1 MYRLSVLCAL
11 LASAYAEDVP
21 PQFDDGQLT
30 GNGFGIP
37 GINATYD
44 YVIVGG
50 GTAGALAAARLTE
63 HTNATVALVEAGGFY
78 ELSNG
83 NVSQLPFSMSRTR
96 RHPYS
101 RVAVVNTP

>member
-1 MYRLSVLCAL
+1 MRLLSVLYTQ
-11 LASAYAEDVP
+11 LASSFTEDVP

-37 GINATYD
+37 GINATYY

-63 HTNATVALVEAGGFY
+63 YSKATVALIEAGGFY

-83 NVSQLPFSMSRTR
+83 NISQLPFSRSSRR
-96 RHPYS
+96 YLPLVS
-101 RVAVVNTP
+101 VQIANAP

>member
-37 GINATYD
+37 GINTTYD

-83 NVSQLPFSMSRTR
+83 NVSQLPFSVSTR
-96 RHPYS
+96 PTSYS
-101 RVAVVNTP
+101 ASGLTNTL